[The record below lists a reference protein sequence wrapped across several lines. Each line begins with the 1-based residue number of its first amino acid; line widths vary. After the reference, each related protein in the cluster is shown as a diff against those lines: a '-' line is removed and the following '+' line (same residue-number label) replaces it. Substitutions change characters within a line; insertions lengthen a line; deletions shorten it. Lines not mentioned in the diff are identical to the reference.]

1 MRERAKRIFERVRT
15 RCHSELVSESP
26 ANLVGQ
32 QDFEHR
38 KTILSAFIERFRMT
52 KTSHSS
58 FAKAIAFT
66 LAETLVVMGI
76 IGVVA
81 ALTIPNLNQSTGDRE
96 KVAKVKKI
104 YSNLEDAFGRAQAV
118 YGPIEEWF
126 VGIEDDDKE
135 ALTTKFAG
143 RIEEFLKVS
152 KKCEY
157 DNPDACFITE
167 RADATMST
175 EVLSYILAD
184 GTSLAMGVSSAQM
197 NPNSL
202 GLNRLP
208 AIIAVDIDGD
218 KGANSYGK
226 DTFAF
231 SVYEDLGI
239 VAYGAPNTPNGENL
253 SESCFS
259 DKKTSKL
266 SCTGWVIETGNM
278 DYLKATNGKC
288 PNGTVLSWENTS
300 CK

>member
-96 KVAKVKKI
+96 KVAKVKKV
-104 YSNLEDAFGRAQAV
+104 YANLTDAFGRAQAV
-118 YGPIEEWF
+118 YGPYDEWYDGVLTNSEDEITRF
-126 VGIEDDDKE
+126 AERMTEFMKVAKVCKFTTGCLSTSPYYAYDGGDSWYKLLDNRDEDDSW
-135 ALTTKFAG
+135 LYN
-143 RIEEFLKVS
+143 V
-152 KKCEY
+152 
-157 DNPDACFITE
+157 
-167 RADATMST
+167 
-175 EVLSYILAD
+175 ILAD
-184 GTSLAMGVSSAQM
+184 GTS
-197 NPNSL
+197 
-202 GLNRLP
+202 
-208 AIIAVDIDGD
+208 IAFEADRIHVDIDGPN
-218 KGANSYGK
+218 KGPNKEGIDNFSFGVSNQDENGNPVEPYINI
-226 DTFAF
+226 FAGNPGSLAGDF
-231 SVYEDLGI
+231 DYASPLAWI
-239 VAYGAPNTPNGENL
+239 IRN
-253 SESCFS
+253 
-259 DKKTSKL
+259 
-266 SCTGWVIETGNM
+266 GNM
-278 DYLKATNGKC
+278 DYLKC
-288 PNGTVLSWENTS
+288 PDELSWDGQTT